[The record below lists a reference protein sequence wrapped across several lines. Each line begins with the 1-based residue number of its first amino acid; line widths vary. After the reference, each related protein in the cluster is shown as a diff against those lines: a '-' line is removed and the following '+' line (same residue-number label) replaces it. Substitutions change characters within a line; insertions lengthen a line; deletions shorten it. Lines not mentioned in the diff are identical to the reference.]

1 MVLVAL
7 LVRLAYIFIA
17 RTYNFKT
24 VDDNFGFG
32 FEMGRIGRSLALGQG
47 FSNPFDGITGPTAWE
62 PPVYPFI
69 IAAVFKI
76 FGIYTRASALVLLGM
91 SSLFSALTCLPIFLI
106 AKRCFDE
113 KVAFWSS
120 WAWALLPPII
130 FWSTRYVW
138 ETSLAALLLALLFWM
153 TLVLEDKDGISLWF
167 WFGSVWGILALTNTS
182 LLAFLPASGIWAW
195 YRRAKLSKK
204 SIAGVVLSSAV
215 FIACLAPWIVRNYRT
230 FGQFI
235 FIRSNFGAE
244 LRLGNGPGA
253 NGTWMD
259 YLHPTKNSQQLE
271 LYRQSGEIAYVAERK
286 REAISFIRAD
296 YARFAELCVKRFAYF
311 WAGVPRA
318 GRSFLLA
325 NSLYL
330 ASSVLAIWGL
340 AKAVRK
346 QRPAAWL
353 FFWLMTFYPL
363 SYYIAFVLPRY
374 RHPIEPELLILI
386 VYAIF
391 GTRVRRTGP
400 SGVVP

>member
-7 LVRLAYIFIA
+7 LVRIAYIFIA
-17 RTYNFKT
+17 HTYRFKT

-47 FSNPFDGITGPTAWE
+47 FGNPFDGITGATAWE

-69 IAAVFKI
+69 IAAVFKVL
-76 FGIYTRASALVLLGM
+76 GVYTRASALVLLGV
-91 SSLFSALTCLPIFLI
+91 SSLFSAFTCIPILLI

-113 KVAFWSS
+113 KVAVWSA
-120 WAWALLPPII
+120 WAWALLPPVI

-153 TLVLEDKDGISLWF
+153 TLVLEDKDGIALWLWF
-167 WFGSVWGILALTNTS
+167 GGMWGILALTNTS

-195 YRRAKLSKK
+195 YRRAKLGKK

-215 FIACLAPWIVRNYRT
+215 FFACLAPWLIRDYRT

-259 YLHPTKNSQQLE
+259 YLHPTKNPQQLE
-271 LYRQSGEIAYVAERK
+271 LYGQLGEIAYLGERK
-286 REAISFIRAD
+286 REAVSFIRAD
-296 YARFAELCVKRFAYF
+296 YARFAGLCMKRFAYF
-311 WAGVPRA
+311 WAGLPRP
-318 GRSFLLA
+318 GRSFFVA
-325 NSLYL
+325 NSVYL
-330 ASSVLAIWGL
+330 VASLLAIWGL
-340 AKAVRK
+340 AKSLRK

-353 FFWLMTFYPL
+353 FFWLMTLYPL

-386 VYAIF
+386 VYAILP
-391 GTRVRRTGP
+391 GQRML
-400 SGVVP
+400 SGVTP